1 MGQVPLPFVVDRK
14 TTYEVDIPKAQKKGH
29 KVWVSQPGNGLD
41 KRQCSN
47 DAKVNPEGLHDYVV
61 PKTLP
66 VQVPE
71 EAIECPVPDAAPEPD
86 DVVVNDDDRF
96 EAENV

>member
-1 MGQVPLPFVVDRK
+1 M
-14 TTYEVDIPKAQKKGH
+14 
-29 KVWVSQPGNGLD
+29 
-41 KRQCSN
+41 
-47 DAKVNPEGLHDYVV
+47 V

-96 EAENV
+96 EAENVLNDERVDEESDRVYDHMANRKIRALHDNGCHHSIMV